1 MSEDK
6 DIQFVEASQEVEIH
20 LPDGRSLRAPRGT
33 AIGDCLALLQSP
45 DQPLIVGAIVNS
57 VLRELTHAI
66 QMEAS
71 VVPVTTDTSDG
82 TRIYR
87 RSLTFLLEAAFA
99 KTFKKAQLLV
109 DHSVFSGGYF
119 CHVEG
124 REPLNEDEIDT
135 LKARMQ
141 SMVDEDMLFERT
153 EVPIQEGIDFFTE
166 HKMEDKVRLLKHRK
180 KDYLV
185 LYDLGGFRDYHHGYM
200 VPSSGYLK
208 LFDLKPAEGGFV
220 LRFPKQSQPMQ
231 LSPMQTVPKL
241 LDTFRRYGDWL
252 DLLNISSVG
261 SLNDAIVSGR
271 IREIVLM
278 SEALHEQRV
287 ASIASEV
294 ATREG
299 VRIVL
304 VAGPSSSGKT
314 TFSKR
319 LSVQLLA
326 HGLYPFALELDKFFV
341 DRTKTPK
348 DKDGEFDFE
357 HIDAIDRE
365 RLNNDVVKLIAGEE
379 TQLPHYNFLTG
390 VSEEGETVQLSP
402 DQVIIIEGIHGLNP
416 GLLPSIPED
425 KTFRIYLSA
434 LTQLN
439 LDRHNRVSTTDTR
452 LIRRIVRDARER
464 GYTPSDTIQRW
475 DSVRRG
481 EGNYIFPYQDNADV
495 MFNSALA
502 YELAALKPLA
512 EPLLRQ
518 VRFGTPEH
526 IEAKRLLAL
535 LEWFLPLDHTFIPD
549 NSLLLEFIGGSI
561 LKDFSVLQ
569 Q

>member
-1 MSEDK
+1 MSKNK
-6 DIQFVEASQEVEIH
+6 DIQFVDASKEVEIH
-20 LPDGRSLRAPRGT
+20 LPDGRSLRAPRGA
-33 AIGDCLALLQSP
+33 AIGDCLALIQEA

-57 VLRELTHAI
+57 ALRELTFPVDI
-66 QMEAS
+66 ES
-71 VVPVTTDTSDG
+71 NVVPVATDTSDG

-99 KTFKKAQLLV
+99 KTFKKAKLLV

-124 REPLNEDEIDT
+124 RDPLTEDELVM

-141 SMVDEDMLFERT
+141 EIIDADTPFERT
-153 EVPIQEGIDFFTE
+153 EVPIEEGIDFFTE
-166 HKMEDKVRLLKHRK
+166 HNMDDKVRLLKHRK

-208 LFDLKPAEGGFV
+208 LFDLVLAGGGFV
-220 LRFPKQSQPMQ
+220 LRFPRQSKPLE
-231 LSPMQTVPKL
+231 LSPVRTVPKL
-241 LDTFRRYGDWL
+241 LETFRRYGDWL
-252 DLLNISSVG
+252 DLLGISSVG

-287 ASIASEV
+287 ASIATEI
-294 ATREG
+294 ANRDD

-348 DKDGEFDFE
+348 DEDGEFDFE

-365 RLNNDVVKLIAGEE
+365 RLNQDVVKLIAGEE

-390 VSEEGETVQLSP
+390 ISEEGEKVQLAS

-416 GLLPSIPED
+416 ELLPSIPAE
-425 KTFRIYLSA
+425 KTFRVYLSA

-464 GYTPSDTIQRW
+464 GYSPSDTIQRW
-475 DSVRRG
+475 ESVRRG
-481 EGNYIFPYQDNADV
+481 ESNYIFPYQDNADV
-495 MFNSALA
+495 MFNSALV

-518 VRFGTPEH
+518 VSFGKPEH
-526 IEAKRLLAL
+526 IEVKRLLAL
-535 LEWFLPLDHTFIPD
+535 LEWFLPLDHAIIPD
-549 NSLLLEFIGGSI
+549 NSLLMEFIGGSI
-561 LKDFSVLQ
+561 LKDFSVWQ